1 MKILQ
6 IYLTYDST
14 TGAFDT
20 SQSSGGENIQLLKQ
34 QLSPQEQ
41 HFIKQKVKAYLKQ
54 FIAMWGDPDGNLK
67 K

>member
-6 IYLTYDST
+6 IYLTYDGT

-20 SQSSGGENIQLLKQ
+20 SQSSSGENIQLLKQ

-54 FIAMWGDPDGNLK
+54 FIAM
-67 K
+67 